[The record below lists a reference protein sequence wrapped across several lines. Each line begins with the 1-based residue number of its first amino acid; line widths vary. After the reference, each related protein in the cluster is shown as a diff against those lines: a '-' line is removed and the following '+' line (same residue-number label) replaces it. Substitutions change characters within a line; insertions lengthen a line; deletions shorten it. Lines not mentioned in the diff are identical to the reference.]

1 MNTSLVT
8 EPRAKSLKRAAIA
21 AGSANAFLTRSN
33 ALGARAKI
41 EFKEAARVANPSDT
55 PALGR
60 SAHEKAEVLIEAL
73 PYFQTY
79 AGRTFVVKYG
89 GHAMGDERAA
99 RDFAEDIVLLKA
111 VGINPVVVHGGGP
124 QIGDML
130 SRLGVEST
138 FVDGLRVT
146 DEATAKVAEMVLS
159 GAINKQL
166 VGWLAGAGG
175 KAIGVSGK
183 DGGLV
188 TARKVSRTTRDPES
202 LIEKAVD
209 LGFVGEPAHVDTSV
223 IDTAVAA
230 GMIPVIAPIAA
241 GEDGQTY
248 NINADTMAGAIAAA
262 LGAARLFLLTD
273 VAGVLNKDGELL
285 SDLDPSA
292 IKALREDGTISGGMV
307 PKLETCVNAVEA
319 GCEAAVI
326 LDGRV
331 PHAMLLEFF
340 TARGAGTLVRA

>member
-1 MNTSLVT
+1 MTSDA
-8 EPRAKSLKRAAIA
+8 ES
-21 AGSANAFLTRSN
+21 SAQAQGLS
-33 ALGARAKI
+33 
-41 EFKEAARVANPSDT
+41 
-55 PALGR
+55 
-60 SAHEKAEVLIEAL
+60 KAETLIEAL
-73 PYFQTY
+73 PYFQRY

-89 GHAMGDERAA
+89 GHAMGEPQAA

-124 QIGDML
+124 QIGEML

-159 GAINKQL
+159 GAINKEL
-166 VGWLAGAGG
+166 VGWLSNAGG
-175 KAIGVSGK
+175 KAIGISGK

-188 TARKVSRTTRDPES
+188 TARKVERTTRDPES
-202 LIEKAVD
+202 LIESVID
-209 LGFVGEPAHVDTSV
+209 LGFVGEPAKVDTSV

-230 GMIPVIAPIAA
+230 GMIPVIAPIAG
-241 GEDGQTY
+241 GEDGSTY

-273 VAGVLNKDGELL
+273 VAGVLDADGKLL
-285 SDLDPSA
+285 SDLSPADIA
-292 IKALREDGTISGGMV
+292 KLRDEGVIKGGMV
-307 PKLETCVNAVEA
+307 PKLETCVSAVES
-319 GCEAAVI
+319 GCEAAVV

>member
-1 MNTSLVT
+1 M
-8 EPRAKSLKRAAIA
+8 
-21 AGSANAFLTRSN
+21 SANGENGGGEL
-33 ALGARAKI
+33 ARGL
-41 EFKEAARVANPSDT
+41 S
-55 PALGR
+55 
-60 SAHEKAEVLIEAL
+60 KAEVLIEAL
-73 PYFQTY
+73 PYFQRY

-89 GHAMGDERAA
+89 GHAMGEPQAA

-130 SRLGVEST
+130 KRLGVEST

-159 GAINKQL
+159 GAINKEL

-175 KAIGVSGK
+175 KAIGLSGK

-188 TARKVSRTTRDPES
+188 TARKVERTTKDPES
-202 LIEKAVD
+202 LIESVVD
-209 LGFVGEPAHVDTSV
+209 LGFVGEPESVDTSV

-230 GMIPVIAPIAA
+230 GMIPVIAPIAPDA
-241 GEDGQTY
+241 QGATY

-273 VAGVLNKDGELL
+273 VSGVLDAKGELM
-285 SDLDPSA
+285 SDLTPADIA
-292 IKALREDGTISGGMV
+292 RLRQEGTIRGGMV
-307 PKLETCVNAVEA
+307 PKLETCVAAVES
-319 GCEAAVI
+319 GCEAAVV

-331 PHAMLLEFF
+331 AHAMLLEFF
-340 TARGAGTLVRA
+340 TARGAGTLVRAAGNP